1 MNVDLYRRALDCIA
15 VVPGRMCFANHEM
28 RRAGV
33 YLTEDIIDA
42 LILLLDRDDE
52 ALEKRVE
59 DGIGKLRRWMVDS
72 L

>member
-1 MNVDLYRRALDCIA
+1 MNADLYRRALECIS
-15 VVPGRMCFANHEM
+15 VVPGRICFANHGM
-28 RRAGV
+28 RCAGV
-33 YLTEDIIDA
+33 SLTDDLIDA

-52 ALEKRVE
+52 AIEKRVE